1 MDDTPSPGLGAH
13 SGRDVDLLRPAEA
26 AALLGVRTSA
36 IARWAREGRLAAT
49 ATPGGHR
56 RYRRDEILAARNGS
70 TPGEPPAEQTQ
81 MEADAVRM
89 YEQGWPIRRVADA
102 FGVSYGVMRRI
113 LKERRVLRARGGRAG
128 GGWVGFS

>member
-1 MDDTPSPGLGAH
+1 MNDTPSPDLGAH
-13 SGRDVDLLRPAEA
+13 NGRDADLLRPAEA
-26 AALLGVRTSA
+26 AALLGVRTST

-56 RYRRDEILAARNGS
+56 RYRRAEILTARDGT
-70 TPGEPPAEQTQ
+70 TPEPPAESRQ

-89 YEQGWPIRRVADA
+89 YEQGWPVRRVADA
-102 FGVSYGVMRRI
+102 FDVTYGVMRRI
-113 LKERRVLRARGGRAG
+113 LKERRVLRERGGRGG